1 MYIVAIHVH
10 VHVYGNEYVHLHDK
24 VYYSVDLP
32 NWSSSLSI
40 CHNWYLIHVVI
51 TQFFTGLSNGLLL
64 VWSVMNGVDLYNL
77 TRAQS
82 TLD

>member
-1 MYIVAIHVH
+1 MCTVNALIPSYQQGLWLTWLLYMYMYIVAIHVH

-40 CHNWYLIHVVI
+40 CHN
-51 TQFFTGLSNGLLL
+51 
-64 VWSVMNGVDLYNL
+64 
-77 TRAQS
+77 
-82 TLD
+82 